1 MAKKQK
7 AVPVGHTGWCSAC
20 IMRTGRKAFRFLPD
34 GSKCSECLKKYPNPV
49 PVPEPE
55 PEPQN
60 LVNPKA
66 KYTRVNYSK
75 ELLRE
80 EDIFIEA
87 FQKLKP
93 KLRKYWIKQVAKYL
107 GWSHDRASIVSRR
120 IRNKGIVLESEP
132 IEEQLLA
139 KIKLKNK
146 SVSCSEIASEFEF
159 VDTPWICQILKKMVK
174 NGKLGV
180 IKGTIPFLY
189 YIEEDSNAIGNN

>member
-1 MAKKQK
+1 MVKKKSQ
-7 AVPVGHTGWCSAC
+7 PVFCTAWCNTC
-20 IMRTGRKAFRFLPD
+20 VVRTGKRAFRFLPD
-34 GSKCSECLKKYPNPV
+34 GKKCSECLEKYPNPV

-80 EDIFIEA
+80 EEILIET
-87 FQKLKP
+87 FQRVNP
-93 KLRKYWIKQVAKYL
+93 KLGKYWVKQISKIL
-107 GWSHDRASIVSRR
+107 GWSHDRTSIVNRR
-120 IRNKGIVLESEP
+120 VRNKGIILEPEP
-132 IEEQLLA
+132 IEDQLLA

-146 SVSCSEIASEFEF
+146 SVSCSELASEFEF
-159 VDTPWICQILKKMVK
+159 VDTPWICQILKNMVK
-174 NGKLGV
+174 NGKIGV

-189 YIEEDSNAIGNN
+189 YIEEDSNATGNN